1 LVFSACLLLLSWFN
15 ILRTCLLQ
23 YNVAD
28 WLCHIPTDRQEAQ
41 KQINGKAE
49 NADYGSRKRQAHDYP
64 GGEAN
69 MNQSAEGKT
78 VPSPGHCEVA
88 TRGGDEAQ
96 RRALP
101 DVNRRQ
107 AT

>member
-1 LVFSACLLLLSWFN
+1 
-15 ILRTCLLQ
+15 LLQ

-69 MNQSAEGKT
+69 MNQKEKQFLVLVIAKLRHAAVT
-78 VPSPGHCEVA
+78 KPSEEPC
-88 TRGGDEAQ
+88 Q
-96 RRALP
+96 M
-101 DVNRRQ
+101 
-107 AT
+107 